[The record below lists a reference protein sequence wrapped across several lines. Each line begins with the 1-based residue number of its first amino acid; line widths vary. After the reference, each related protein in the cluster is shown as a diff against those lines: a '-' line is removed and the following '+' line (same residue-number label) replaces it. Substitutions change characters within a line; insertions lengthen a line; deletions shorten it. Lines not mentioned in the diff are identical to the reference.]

1 MHITVLWELRH
12 SNADNSVWCA
22 YRRLDAAAHLVTVT
36 VGETERFREQH
47 RTEADAYDEA
57 AYLVDH
63 FMSRGWTEVAYRDP
77 RLASTLTNPPLSGE
91 SPPQDADGEAD
102 N

>member
-1 MHITVLWELRH
+1 MNITVLWELRH
-12 SNADNSVWCA
+12 STADNTVWCA
-22 YRRLDAAAHLVTVT
+22 YRRLDPAAHLVTVN
-36 VGETERFREQH
+36 VGESERFREEH

-63 FMSRGWTEVAYRDP
+63 FMSLGWTEVAYRDP
-77 RLASTLTNPPLSGE
+77 RITSTFTNPPLGGE
-91 SPPQDADGEAD
+91 APPRDTDGEAD